1 MKKMRKLFKKPAVT
15 IGLLVIAVALLLG
28 SSISG
33 IRAELVLESENYTSQ
48 VALSSVNVALVEN
61 NDGDNPI
68 PNGGA
73 LLTHLLERAQDTKLR
88 VGKLYAEDLRVKNVG
103 AADEYVRVT
112 VYRYWIDENGNKFPD
127 IDSAYIV
134 PGFVTGEGWTIDE
147 DSVTEERTVLYYSEI
162 LKPGDLST
170 PFMESIKVDDAIT
183 VLVDQTTSTAN
194 GVTTI
199 TTTFRYNGK
208 SICLE
213 AYADAVQTHSENEAK
228 TSAWGVNK

>member
-33 IRAELVLESENYTSQ
+33 IRAELVLESEDYKSQ
-48 VALSSVNVALVEN
+48 VKLSSVKVALIEN
-61 NDGDNPI
+61 GEQVAKD
-68 PNGGA
+68 GA
-73 LLTHLLERAQDTKLR
+73 LLSDLLERAEDTKLHI
-88 VGKLYAEDLRVKNVG
+88 GKKYDENLRVKNTG
-103 AADEYVRVT
+103 TADEYVRVT
-112 VYRYWIDENGNKFPD
+112 VYKYWIDEEGKKFPE

-183 VLVDQTTSTAN
+183 VLVDQTTTTAN

-213 AYADAVQTHSENEAK
+213 VYADAVQTHSENEAK
-228 TSAWGVNK
+228 TSAWGVAK

>member
-1 MKKMRKLFKKPAVT
+1 MKKMRKFIRRPAV
-15 IGLLVIAVALLLG
+15 IISLLVIAVALLLG

-33 IRAELVLESENYTSQ
+33 IRAELVLESEDYTSQ
-48 VALSSVNVALVEN
+48 VKLSSVKVALIEN
-61 NDGDNPI
+61 DEQVAKD
-68 PNGGA
+68 GA
-73 LLTHLLERAQDTKLR
+73 LLADLLKRAEDTKLHI
-88 VGKLYAEDLRVKNVG
+88 GKKYDEELRVKNTG
-103 AADEYVRVT
+103 TADEYVRVT
-112 VYRYWIDENGNKFPD
+112 VYKYWIDEKGEKFPE

-213 AYADAVQTHSENEAK
+213 VYADAVQTHSENEAK
-228 TSAWGVNK
+228 TSAWGVVK

>member
-1 MKKMRKLFKKPAVT
+1 MKKMRKFFKKPAVT

-33 IRAELVLESENYTSQ
+33 IRAELVLESEDYRSQ
-48 VALSSVNVALVEN
+48 VALSSVEVALVEN
-61 NDGDNPI
+61 DTVVA
-68 PNGGA
+68 NGGTLLA
-73 LLTHLLERAQDTKLR
+73 DLLTRAEDTKLR
-88 VGKLYAEDLRVKNVG
+88 IGKLYAEDLRVKNVG

-112 VYRYWIDENGNKFPD
+112 VYRYWIDENGDKFPD

-134 PGFVTGEGWTIDE
+134 PGFVTGEGWTIDGE
-147 DSVTEERTVLYYSEI
+147 STTEERTVLYYSEV
-162 LKPGDLST
+162 LEPGDIST

-199 TTTFRYNGK
+199 TKTFRYNGK

-213 AYADAVQTHSENEAK
+213 VYADAVQTHSENEAK